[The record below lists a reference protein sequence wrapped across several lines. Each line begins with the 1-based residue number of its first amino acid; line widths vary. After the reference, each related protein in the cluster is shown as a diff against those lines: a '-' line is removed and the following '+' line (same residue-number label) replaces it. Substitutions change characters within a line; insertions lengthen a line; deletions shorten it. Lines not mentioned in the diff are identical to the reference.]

1 MFGPFNDPRVAVG
14 IGGVFG
20 EASRRVEERRRRSMR
35 RRERQGTSDRREES
49 DTDDLI
55 DDFETA
61 INAGIGDVHGQ
72 FVSDGVR
79 MDVEFHPT
87 NVAGEERRYGAD
99 FGVRLHIE
107 GPNYNISKGVLFQC
121 KRMYGPEAAPTFDEL
136 RGRGEEQARKMLS
149 VTPASF
155 FLLFNG
161 APAETV
167 ARWIKPPAGLYPFY
181 REFGPFPFPWREFWR
196 YIELRD
202 PPLPRWNTGVMVLPA
217 SRVYAESR
225 VCRQQ
230 GSLLPLDAEHW
241 IAGSL
246 LLGVFMADAFGSC
259 FVGGVR
265 ASVLRIVT
273 PPTLRD
279 LALDGVAD
287 FEPSMLPVKSLM
299 NMIVRGDQG

>member
-20 EASRRVEERRRRSMR
+20 DASRRVEERRRRSMR
-35 RRERQGTSDRREES
+35 RRERQGTSERREES

-55 DDFETA
+55 DEFETA
-61 INAGIGDVHGQ
+61 INAGVGDVRERI
-72 FVSDGVR
+72 VADGVG
-79 MDVEFHPT
+79 MDAEFHPT
-87 NVAGEERRYGAD
+87 NVAGEERQYGAD

-107 GPNYNISKGVLFQC
+107 SPNYNISKGVLFQC
-121 KRMYGPEAAPTFDEL
+121 KRMYGPEASPTFDEL

-161 APAETV
+161 VPAETV

-202 PPLPRWNTGVMVLPA
+202 PPFSLWNTGVMVLPA

-225 VCRQQ
+225 VCQHR
-230 GSLLPLDAEHW
+230 GSLLPLEAEHW

-246 LLGVFMADAFGSC
+246 PLGVFMADAFGSC
-259 FVGGVR
+259 FVGDVR
-265 ASVLRIVT
+265 DSVLRIVT
-273 PPTLRD
+273 PPNS
-279 LALDGVAD
+279 A
-287 FEPSMLPVKSLM
+287 
-299 NMIVRGDQG
+299 I